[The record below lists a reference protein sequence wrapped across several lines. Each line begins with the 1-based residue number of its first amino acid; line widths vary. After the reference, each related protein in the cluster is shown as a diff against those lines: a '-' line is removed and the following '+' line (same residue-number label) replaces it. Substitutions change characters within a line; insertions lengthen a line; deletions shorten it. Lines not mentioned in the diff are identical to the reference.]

1 VTRLGGTVKEYQGDA
16 IFAFWEGSFSG
27 TQAVAACHAALELD
41 ALARQLALDTSVW
54 ALVDFPLHMDWA
66 LATGPVVIDSFG
78 GRHPTGLSMIGEAVP
93 LAFRLEKFA
102 DDQTG
107 RIVACRTTR
116 DMAAHAF
123 VFRDLGERHAKG
135 FDRPDHVYALEGAVT
150 GTETQT

>member
-1 VTRLGGTVKEYQGDA
+1 MHLR
-16 IFAFWEGSFSG
+16 FWEGSFKRHAG
-27 TQAVAACHAALELD
+27 GRGVHAALELD
-41 ALARQLALDTSVW
+41 ALAQKLAGDTSVW
-54 ALVDFPLHMDWA
+54 ALDDFPLHMDWA

-78 GRHPTGLSMIGEAVP
+78 GRHPTGLSMVGEAVP

-102 DDQTG
+102 DAETG

-135 FDRPDHVYALEGAVT
+135 FDRPDHVYALEGAAT